1 MATEPTELAKTIGAT
16 DHRAI
21 YDTNAKKL
29 IKHRIILA
37 WILKECV
44 PEFKNYEVSYIE
56 KNCFAGEIKM
66 STVSVDQDRPDANI
80 SINGSDTVDTSEN
93 EGEIRYD
100 IVFDA
105 VVPKTKKTIRVI
117 INIEIQNKTDLKY
130 SLVTR
135 VIYYGSRLISR
146 QKGTVF
152 KNHNYQNI
160 QKVYSIWICPS
171 PKKKDANSIV
181 KYGIKKKCVIGSP
194 TEEPVKNYDKMDVII
209 ISLNDKV
216 LEIKKGNNNVDV
228 ENKNNQTE
236 DDRKIIRLL
245 SALLSKNKSAEERKK
260 IMNDEFSIPMTEEIT
275 KEVDVM
281 CNLGYAIETEAY
293 NKGQRKGERKGER
306 KGKINN
312 QLENIRTVMKKMNS
326 TAKEAMDFLDI
337 PEKERKGLLKKL
349 ETTT

>member
-1 MATEPTELAKTIGAT
+1 
-16 DHRAI
+16 
-21 YDTNAKKL
+21 
-29 IKHRIILA
+29 
-37 WILKECV
+37 
-44 PEFKNYEVSYIE
+44 
-56 KNCFAGEIKM
+56 
-66 STVSVDQDRPDANI
+66 
-80 SINGSDTVDTSEN
+80 
-93 EGEIRYD
+93 
-100 IVFDA
+100 
-105 VVPKTKKTIRVI
+105 
-117 INIEIQNKTDLKY
+117 
-130 SLVTR
+130 
-135 VIYYGSRLISR
+135 
-146 QKGTVF
+146 
-152 KNHNYQNI
+152 
-160 QKVYSIWICPS
+160 
-171 PKKKDANSIV
+171 
-181 KYGIKKKCVIGSP
+181 
-194 TEEPVKNYDKMDVII
+194 MDVII

-228 ENKNNQTE
+228 ENTNNQTE

-337 PEKERKGLLKKL
+337 PEKDRKALLKEL
-349 ETTT
+349 ETTV